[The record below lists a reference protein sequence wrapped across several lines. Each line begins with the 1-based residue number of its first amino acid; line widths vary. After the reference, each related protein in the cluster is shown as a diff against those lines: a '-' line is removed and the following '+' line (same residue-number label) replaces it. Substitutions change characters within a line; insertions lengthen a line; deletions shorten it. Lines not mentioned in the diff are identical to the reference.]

1 MAKLG
6 QVYDADSLP
15 EGQDFSPIP
24 DGWYIATVS
33 KSDVK
38 PTKAAIAAR
47 EIIAREGDKAKGTEA
62 KDDEYLNLQWTIL
75 GPTCQGR
82 AVFDLINLHNKNSE
96 AAMIGLAS
104 LRQLLNSVGLPRIDE
119 DWQLIGATCQIKVAL
134 GKAQNGYEA
143 KSEVKQYKA
152 AEGSSAP
159 RPSFAQSAPKTGAT
173 PAPASPAPTTS
184 APPWAKH

>member
-33 KSDVK
+33 KSELKD
-38 PTKAAIAAR
+38 TKN
-47 EIIAREGDKAKGTEA
+47 
-62 KDDEYLNLQWTIL
+62 KDGQYINLQWTIL
-75 GPTCQGR
+75 GPTAQGR
-82 AVFDLINLHNKNSE
+82 AIFDMINLRNKSE
-96 AAMIGLAS
+96 EAERIGLGQ
-104 LRQLLNSVGLPRIDE
+104 LRQLILATGVGRIND
-119 DWQLIGATCQIKVAL
+119 DQQLVGATCQIKVAL

-159 RPSFAQSAPKTGAT
+159 RPSFAQSAPKTAT
-173 PAPASPAPTTS
+173 VPAGVAPAPTTS

>member
-1 MAKLG
+1 MANLG

-33 KSDVK
+33 KSELK
-38 PTKAAIAAR
+38 QTKAALIAL
-47 EIIAREGDKAKGTEA
+47 EIIAREGKGAKGTEA
-62 KDDEYLNLQWTIL
+62 KDEQYINLQWSIL

-82 AVFDLINLHNKNSE
+82 VLFDMINLRNKSADAE
-96 AAMIGLAS
+96 RIGLGQ
-104 LRQLLNSVGLPRIDE
+104 LRQLILATGVGRIND
-119 DWQLIGATCQIKVAL
+119 DQQLVGATCQIKVAL

-152 AEGSSAP
+152 ADGSVAP
-159 RPSFAQSAPKTGAT
+159 RPSFAQSAPKTAT
-173 PAPASPAPTTS
+173 VPAGVAPAPTTS